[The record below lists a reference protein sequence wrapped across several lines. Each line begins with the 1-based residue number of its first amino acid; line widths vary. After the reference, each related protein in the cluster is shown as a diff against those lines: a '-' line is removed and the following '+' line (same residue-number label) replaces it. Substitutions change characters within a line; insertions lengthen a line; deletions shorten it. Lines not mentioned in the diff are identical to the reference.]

1 MPKLTLVARLT
12 DGLPLAA
19 SMEEEKDHREL
30 DAYKAS
36 ERLPHRCWPWARP
49 LSSGRLSPAG
59 ADQTVEPPAFEAP
72 EFAPPQPPAGPGQE
86 DRQAAER
93 DFARAHDGAAAAIA
107 LLATARVGPICPPAT
122 PQIESGQNSFHYIHL
137 EGVCF
142 LCLAER
148 SYPKRLAFR
157 CPQGLGSLAVGYPT
171 ETAPETEGG
180 AMEGVGAPTG
190 T

>member
-1 MPKLTLVARLT
+1 M
-12 DGLPLAA
+12 
-19 SMEEEKDHREL
+19 
-30 DAYKAS
+30 
-36 ERLPHRCWPWARP
+36 
-49 LSSGRLSPAG
+49 
-59 ADQTVEPPAFEAP
+59 
-72 EFAPPQPPAGPGQE
+72 
-86 DRQAAER
+86 
-93 DFARAHDGAAAAIA
+93 
-107 LLATARVGPICPPAT
+107 GPICPPAT

-157 CPQGLGSLAVGYPT
+157 CPQGLGSLAVGYPI